1 MAASRF
7 LTVPTNRVYH
17 VIMMGKHD
25 CSISIRWLS
34 CVLPLLVLPC
44 FHANPFQ
51 AGAEEL
57 PLTHNIP
64 IPEFQN
70 RMSDIKPYNFDAPPE
85 GMFRSIVL
93 SETFEEELGF
103 QRTHEIVP
111 VRPTEQFHIDSAPV
125 FIVFKLHQHYQS
137 FQLFGLCYP
146 EEVPGLDGNAVVS
159 QDAMYIA
166 LEDDTG
172 YLKLLPPQGGWKA
185 GRYKVLIHAGEQV
198 NDMSF
203 MGTMRFTMQEAD
215 NPATSLSPSTP

>member
-1 MAASRF
+1 MGEYRF
-7 LTVPTNRVYH
+7 RLPVWC
-17 VIMMGKHD
+17 G
-25 CSISIRWLS
+25 S
-34 CVLPLLVLPC
+34 CVLTLVMLQH
-44 FHANPFQ
+44 FHADPFLVS
-51 AGAEEL
+51 AEEL
-57 PLTHNIP
+57 PLTRNIP

-70 RMSDIKPYNFDAPPE
+70 GTSDTKPYNFDAPPE
-85 GMFRSIVL
+85 GMFLSIVL

-111 VRPTEQFHIDSAPV
+111 VRPTERFHTDSVPV

-172 YLKLLPPQGGWKA
+172 YLKLLPPQGGWKT
-185 GRYKVLIHAGEQV
+185 GRYKVHIHAGEQV
-198 NDMSF
+198 NDMSL
-203 MGTMRFTMQEAD
+203 MGTMRFTVEAAD
-215 NPATSLSPSTP
+215 NTATSLSPSKP

>member
-1 MAASRF
+1 M
-7 LTVPTNRVYH
+7 TGRVYQ
-17 VIMMGKHD
+17 VIMGED
-25 CSISIRWLS
+25 RFRLPVWCGS
-34 CVLPLLVLPC
+34 CALTLVMLHY
-44 FHANPFQ
+44 FHVDPSLVY
-51 AGAEEL
+51 AEEL

-70 RMSDIKPYNFDAPPE
+70 GTSDTKPYNFDAPPE

-111 VRPTEQFHIDSAPV
+111 VRPTERFHTDSAPV

-172 YLKLLPPQGGWKA
+172 YLRLLPPPDGWKA
-185 GRYKVLIHAGEQV
+185 GRYKVHIHAGEQV
-198 NDMSF
+198 NDMSL
-203 MGTMRFTMQEAD
+203 MGTMRFEMTQAD
-215 NPATSLSPSTP
+215 QSIAHPVN